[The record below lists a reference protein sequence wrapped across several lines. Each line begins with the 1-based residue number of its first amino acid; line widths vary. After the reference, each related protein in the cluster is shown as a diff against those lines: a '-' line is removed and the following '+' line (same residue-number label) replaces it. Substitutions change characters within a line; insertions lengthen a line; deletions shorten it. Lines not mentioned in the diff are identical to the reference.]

1 MDLSVNSLLLGAFI
15 SLIGMA
21 LLLYGRKAARG
32 PHIVVGLLLIA
43 YPYFVGN
50 LAIEVVV
57 ACVLIAGLALLSHL
71 GY

>member
-1 MDLSVNSLLLGAFI
+1 LDLGANSLLLGAFI

-50 LAIEVVV
+50 LVIEVLV
-57 ACVLIAGLALLSHL
+57 ACGLLAGLALLSHL